1 MMTSEQ
7 SRKKIR
13 IIIYLIMAVI
23 TALAGFY
30 LLWLLRSLILPFLI
44 GTFTAYI
51 CFPLIDFAK
60 RKGVPRGIA
69 IFLLFGI
76 FVLMISVAVNR
87 IGSIL
92 PDEKEKLVLKTRLQY
107 KINEKYRE
115 IMDLNKPDSQGNFLY
130 GIIGKDLNR
139 TMAKINDIIALSDQ
153 EKALFMK
160 YWSGYKGKPPIEDRY
175 FDYFKKNLESSE
187 ITIEELESEELAEK
201 TSSKDEPG
209 KESVLSIILDIIELW
224 IVMPF
229 VFLFL
234 LIDDGEI
241 KRYFVSLIPNRY
253 FEVSLTVIDNV
264 NNAIGNYL
272 RGTMIECSLVGISST
287 VLLALIGFELKW
299 AIIIGV
305 FSGLTNAIPLV
316 GPVFGLLTSV
326 FYALIVEDINSILPF
341 INMDN
346 LMFWVVI
353 CLLIIRA
360 LDTAVFQPVLVGN
373 AVNLHPL
380 VVILGLIGG
389 SMLFGTAGLI
399 LTIPLIVVIRVFFST
414 LLKELK
420 DYRMI

>member
-1 MMTSEQ
+1 MMTSEE

-13 IIIYLIMAVI
+13 IIIYLITAVI

-44 GTFTAYI
+44 GTFAAYV

-76 FVLMISVAVNR
+76 FVLVVSVAVNR

-139 TMAKINDIIALSDQ
+139 TMVKINEIIALSDQ

-201 TSSKDEPG
+201 TASKDEPG
-209 KESVLSIILDIIELW
+209 KESVLSIILDILELW

-272 RGTMIECSLVGISST
+272 RGTMIECSLVGIAST

-316 GPVFGLLTSV
+316 GPVFGLLTGV
-326 FYALIVEDINSILPF
+326 FYALIVEDISSILPF
-341 INMDN
+341 INTGN

-360 LDTAVFQPVLVGN
+360 LDTAVLQPVLVGN

-414 LLKELK
+414 LFKELK